1 MVPVSDQDMN
11 THLAEVSRVRNTA
24 VIFWA
29 IYIAL
34 PLKLQSLKISVLVT
48 PVIAVVVASEA
59 LTLQQTVPEQLL
71 CRKHIAKLTG
81 VSVLQY
87 SQTRMLF

>member
-29 IYIAL
+29 TYIAL
-34 PLKLQSLKISVLVT
+34 PFKLQSLRISVLVT
-48 PVIAVVVASEA
+48 PVITVVIPSEA
-59 LTLQQTVPEQLL
+59 LTLQQTVPEQLIT
-71 CRKHIAKLTG
+71 KSTG